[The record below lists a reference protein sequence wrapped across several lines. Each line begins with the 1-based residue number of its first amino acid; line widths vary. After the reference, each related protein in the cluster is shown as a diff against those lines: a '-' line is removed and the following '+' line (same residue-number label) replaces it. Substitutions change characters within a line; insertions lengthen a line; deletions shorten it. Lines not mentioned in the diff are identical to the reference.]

1 MNMRH
6 TRFPAALLAATLL
19 AAALGCGVEVDVPDR
34 RPTSA
39 DIKSWSHKSIT
50 RLEAAIRNRDPNLP
64 SKTRPVVHY
73 LYSLRANL
81 TDGDGA
87 KFKNTEEALDAVDRV
102 IAKLDEWY
110 NRSKLRREGETD
122 EDFAELQA
130 VVDEVKEVLRNTK
143 TGD

>member
-1 MNMRH
+1 
-6 TRFPAALLAATLL
+6 
-19 AAALGCGVEVDVPDR
+19 
-34 RPTSA
+34 
-39 DIKSWSHKSIT
+39 
-50 RLEAAIRNRDPNLP
+50 
-64 SKTRPVVHY
+64 VHY